1 MMKKITTL
9 FFMIF
14 IGVLVLGQT
23 NDLSINYRWSTKGT
37 GAKNAGKWAKIAEC
51 NITGAW
57 QDFGSTFEFF
67 GNGGYNSYI
76 CYGKIIT
83 RFKNQSNAVSPVNYY
98 NLVLFDSNISSENV
112 KAVRKG
118 TKVELYIRIPFFFT
132 TIFFRQILNG
142 GGPMIPLE
150 KQDLLSELP
159 VETDDLVIG
168 CLDGGLPKN
177 AVDNFKVS
185 GDDNPY
191 FLVSNTNSS
200 ENSEAIIKAAYSY
213 DGTAK
218 IRSARVELGSH
229 DNKGDEHYGKV
240 WSLESVTGNTWA
252 NAPEFRI
259 NLGKKEHFCIDYL
272 GNVGIGKTADTST
285 KLDVAGTIRATEIKV
300 EAQTADFVFDENY
313 PLRSLD
319 EVEEF
324 IKTRGHLP
332 SIPSAERMEKNG
344 VNLAE
349 MNKLLL
355 QKIEELT
362 LYAIEREKEVRELK
376 AEGNRQKERL
386 EQKEMDVEELAVKVE
401 SQEKRLIKVEA
412 LLLEK

>member
-1 MMKKITTL
+1 MKKIATL

-14 IGVLVLGQT
+14 IGVLALGQT

-37 GAKNAGKWAKIAEC
+37 GAENVGKWAKIAEC

-83 RFKNQSNAVSPVNYY
+83 RFKNQSNAASPVNYY
-98 NLVLFDSNISSENV
+98 NLVLFDSNISSANV

-118 TKVELYIRIPFFFT
+118 TKVELYIKIPFCFT

-142 GGPMIPLE
+142 GGPMTPLE
-150 KQDLLSELP
+150 KQNFVSKLP
-159 VETDDLVIG
+159 VETDDLVID
-168 CLDGGLPKN
+168 CLDGDLPKN

-191 FLVSNTNSS
+191 LLVSNSNSS
-200 ENSEAIIKAAYSY
+200 ENSEAIIKAAYSH

-218 IRSARVELGSH
+218 IRSARVELGSYE
-229 DNKGDEHYGKV
+229 NKGDEHYGKV

-272 GNVGIGKTADTST
+272 GNVGIGKTADTSI

-300 EAQTADFVFDENY
+300 EAKDQTADFVFDENY
-313 PLRSLD
+313 SLRSLD
-319 EVEEF
+319 QVEDF
-324 IKTRGHLP
+324 IKTNGHLP
-332 SIPSAERMEKNG
+332 SIPSAENMEKDG

-362 LYAIEREKEVRELK
+362 LYVIQQKKALQDKE
-376 AEGNRQKERL
+376 ERL
-386 EQKEMDVEELAVKVE
+386 QKI
-401 SQEKRLIKVEA
+401 EKKLNENK
-412 LLLEK
+412 